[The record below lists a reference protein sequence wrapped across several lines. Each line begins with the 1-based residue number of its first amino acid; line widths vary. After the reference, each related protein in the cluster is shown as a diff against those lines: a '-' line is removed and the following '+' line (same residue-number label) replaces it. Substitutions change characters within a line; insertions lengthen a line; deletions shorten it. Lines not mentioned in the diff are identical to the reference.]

1 MTAAALPNIVL
12 ITADQWRGDHL
23 SAAGHP
29 VARTPFLDDLAR
41 RGTRFDRAYTPSPSC
56 IPARASLH
64 TGLAPRTHG
73 RVGYE
78 DGVPWDFPVT
88 MAGEFGR
95 QGYQTRAIGKMH
107 AAPARNRVGFDEV
120 VLHDGYMHHSR
131 RRREDPRFTD
141 DYRTWLTRQPG
152 QTVDS
157 DYADHGV
164 DCNSM
169 VARPWPRAEHLHP
182 TNWVVTEAVEFMYR
196 RDPTRP
202 FFLNLSFHRPH
213 PPFDP
218 PQWAFDQFMAAP
230 PYAPVVGDW
239 AGRFDRF
246 RQDDRPDA
254 PVAEYDRESLH
265 RARAGYL
272 GNMVHIDHQIQRF
285 MEAAAEFGFTVEN
298 TWFCFTSDHGE
309 MLGEHRL
316 WRKSLP
322 YEGSARIPFLL
333 AGPESEPGGVSGE
346 LVTLQDVMPTLLDCA
361 GLEVPDGLDGRSLR
375 AVAAGGAPE
384 TPREYVHIEHS
395 YQGGQSVH
403 AVVDQRFKYVWF
415 SGDGHEQL
423 FDMVDDREELR
434 DLAAA
439 PESAGALA
447 DRRSVLVSLLADSP
461 EGYVADGALVPGR
474 EPVEVLP
481 GARPVVNL

>member
-1 MTAAALPNIVL
+1 MTAPQPNIVL

-29 VARTPFLDDLAR
+29 VVRTPYLDALAN
-41 RGTRFDRAYTPSPSC
+41 RGTRFDRAYSPSPSC

-73 RVGYE
+73 RVGYQ
-78 DGVPWDFPVT
+78 DGVDWDFGVT

-95 QGYQTRAIGKMH
+95 GGYQTRAIGKMH
-107 AAPARNRVGFDEV
+107 AAPARNLVGFDEV
-120 VLHDGYMHHSR
+120 VLHDGYLHHSR
-131 RRREDPRFTD
+131 VRQEDPRFTD

-152 QTVDS
+152 QNIDS

-164 DCNSM
+164 DCNSI

-182 TNWVVTEAVEFMYR
+182 TNWVVTEAIDFLYR

-213 PPFDP
+213 PPLDP
-218 PQWAFDQFMAAP
+218 PQWAFDQFMSAP
-230 PYAPVVGDW
+230 PYRPTVAEW
-239 AGRFDRF
+239 ADTFTRY
-246 RQDDRPDA
+246 RQDHRPDA
-254 PVAEYDRESLH
+254 GVAEYDPATLH

-272 GNMVHIDHQIQRF
+272 GNMAHIDQQIQRF
-285 MEAAAEFGFTVEN
+285 VEAMAEFGHTVDN

-322 YEGSARIPFLL
+322 YEGSARIPFILT
-333 AGPESEPGGVSGE
+333 GPGTRAAVSDE
-346 LVTLQDVMPTLLDCA
+346 LVDLADVMPTLLDCA
-361 GLEVPDGLDGRSLR
+361 GLDLPSGLDGRSLR
-375 AVAAGGAPE
+375 PIAAGEPVAVD
-384 TPREYVHIEHS
+384 RDHLHIEHG

-403 AVVDQRFKYVWF
+403 AILDRDHKYVWF
-415 SGDGHEQL
+415 SGDGHQQL
-423 FDMVDDREELR
+423 FDMVDDRAELT
-434 DLAAA
+434 DLAPDNPKLVARYR
-439 PESAGALA
+439 SALV
-447 DRRSVLVSLLADSP
+447 DRLTDSP
-461 EGYVADGALVPGR
+461 EGYVHDGDLVTGR
-474 EPVEVLP
+474 TPLNVLP
-481 GARPVVNL
+481 LSGLAPPDSID